1 MIDAARTPLSYI
13 LESIFTYKGLA
24 VGATT
29 YNGSTNPAV
38 VALLK
43 AISLRGV
50 KNRVFGAFGSFTW
63 SGKAVKTISDF
74 AGKMNFTVPSASVEM
89 KQGFSLETAEKCIQL
104 GLKLGEEIK
113 KA

>member
-1 MIDAARTPLSYI
+1 M
-13 LESIFTYKGLA
+13 
-24 VGATT
+24 
-29 YNGSTNPAV
+29 
-38 VALLK
+38 LK